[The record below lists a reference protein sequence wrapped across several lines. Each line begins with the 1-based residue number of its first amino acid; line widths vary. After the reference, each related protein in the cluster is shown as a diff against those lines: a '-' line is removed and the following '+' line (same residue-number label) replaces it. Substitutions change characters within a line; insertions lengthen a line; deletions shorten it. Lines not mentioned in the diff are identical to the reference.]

1 MKSKVGIDF
10 ELAISDQESFTK
22 IDKILRKL

>member
-10 ELAISDQESFTK
+10 ELTAADQESFTK